1 MPQAHGTEHG
11 HNDKRQSGGFEKSS
25 SYPPYSAVDDP
36 WHKVISLFT
45 NSSSANELTG
55 LRSGG
60 LLTPF
65 EAIFSGTLKLLN
77 ACHEFLNGLAA
88 PDYRP
93 DAIAAAT
100 P

>member
-11 HNDKRQSGGFEKSS
+11 HNKRQSGGFEKSNA
-25 SYPPYSAVDDP
+25 YPPYSAVNGP

-45 NSSSANELTG
+45 NSSGANQLTG

-65 EAIFSGTLKLLN
+65 EAIFSGILKFLN
-77 ACHEFLNGLAA
+77 AWQEFLNCLAA
-88 PDYRP
+88 PDRP
-93 DAIAAAT
+93 DAIAAAI